1 MRLTGR
7 IFAQGKEYTVQVSE
21 GMTVLEAIKQSGI
34 LFSAPCGGNGTC
46 GKCRVTVKGFLS
58 EPEENEKRFLTDKE
72 IADGIRLA
80 CMCRVCGNFEVF
92 LDNEDIRIVTEY
104 RSASLEIS
112 PMVTRKQTTDGAAFY
127 QNDCLIDVAFGDA
140 ANLGLAVDI
149 GTTTVAAYLCDMET
163 GSVLATRAFR
173 NPQASYGADVISRID
188 KIMKDKQALFEQQK
202 LISDA
207 VRGACAEAC
216 HTLGLSIG
224 DVRAAVICGNT
235 VMEHIAAG
243 IDPSSIANAP
253 FTAPTLF
260 GEYYQAEKLHFLENK
275 CAQVYFAPCFASYV
289 GGDIAC
295 GMIAEGL
302 DSCRDNVLYIDIGT
316 NGEIGLSTRHGLYFC
331 SAAAGPAF
339 EGARI
344 ECGMAGVDGAV
355 SEVLID
361 GDGISFH
368 SLGTVSLCGICGSG
382 IIDAVAVMLET
393 GLLDETGRIRN
404 RDEAGNYAS
413 YIKEDDDGN
422 PIFVIEEKH
431 PVYLTG
437 KDIREIQLA
446 KAAICAGIYTL
457 LDKASLSLCDVS
469 SVVLAGGFGSH
480 INKTSACRIGLIPRE
495 LENKIVS
502 VGNAAGAGAVAILLS
517 SSARE
522 AARNICEKSDYTEL
536 SGNAYFMDK
545 YIEEMT
551 FE

>member
-216 HTLGLSIG
+216 HTLG
-224 DVRAAVICGNT
+224 
-235 VMEHIAAG
+235 
-243 IDPSSIANAP
+243 
-253 FTAPTLF
+253 
-260 GEYYQAEKLHFLENK
+260 
-275 CAQVYFAPCFASYV
+275 
-289 GGDIAC
+289 
-295 GMIAEGL
+295 
-302 DSCRDNVLYIDIGT
+302 
-316 NGEIGLSTRHGLYFC
+316 
-331 SAAAGPAF
+331 
-339 EGARI
+339 
-344 ECGMAGVDGAV
+344 
-355 SEVLID
+355 
-361 GDGISFH
+361 
-368 SLGTVSLCGICGSG
+368 
-382 IIDAVAVMLET
+382 
-393 GLLDETGRIRN
+393 
-404 RDEAGNYAS
+404 
-413 YIKEDDDGN
+413 
-422 PIFVIEEKH
+422 
-431 PVYLTG
+431 
-437 KDIREIQLA
+437 
-446 KAAICAGIYTL
+446 
-457 LDKASLSLCDVS
+457 
-469 SVVLAGGFGSH
+469 
-480 INKTSACRIGLIPRE
+480 
-495 LENKIVS
+495 
-502 VGNAAGAGAVAILLS
+502 
-517 SSARE
+517 
-522 AARNICEKSDYTEL
+522 
-536 SGNAYFMDK
+536 
-545 YIEEMT
+545 
-551 FE
+551 